1 MEPYILAIIIL
12 IIIGYGI
19 NSSVRVISTGDQG
32 LVERFG
38 QYKRKLT
45 AGPNFIMPL
54 IEKLVYV
61 ETTREQFTDIAP
73 QSTITK
79 DNVALEV
86 DAAVYWQVKDLEKA
100 YYEAEQP
107 IDRSIYNIV
116 LPNLRSEIGKLELK
130 EILSGTDEI
139 NKNLL
144 EKLDKVTDPWGVKIR
159 RVEIQSITPPKVVR
173 EAMELERAAASEKQA
188 MITKAQGTATS
199 IKLIADALGL
209 KSSDPRLLRFLIA
222 QGFLDTNQKL
232 GESANSKLVF
242 IDPHLMN
249 EALSH
254 LMDESFNKPHGNQ
267 GNDTNSP
274 NGNR

>member
-12 IIIGYGI
+12 IIIGYGV
-19 NSSVRVISTGDQG
+19 NYSVRVISGGDQG
-32 LVERFG
+32 LVERLG
-38 QYKRKLT
+38 QYKRTLK
-45 AGPNFIMPL
+45 AGPNFIIPF

-79 DNVALEV
+79 DNLALEV
-86 DAAVYWQVKDLEKA
+86 DAAVYWEVKDLEKA
-100 YYEAEQP
+100 YYKADQP
-107 IDRSIYNIV
+107 INRSIYNTV
-116 LPNLRSEIGKLELK
+116 LTNLRSEIGKLELK
-130 EILSGTDEI
+130 EILSDTDTI
-139 NKNLL
+139 NKRLVKNLD
-144 EKLDKVTDPWGVKIR
+144 EVTKNWGVKIT
-159 RVEIQSITPPKVVR
+159 RVEIQSITPPKLVR

-209 KSSDPRLLRFLIA
+209 ESSDPRLLKFLIA

-249 EALSH
+249 QTVSH